1 MISSR
6 CEMPFDALVDNAK
19 ALEDAAKKYGVHKR

>member
-1 MISSR
+1 
-6 CEMPFDALVDNAK
+6 MPFDALVDNAK